1 MSNAGEAKR
10 AKPREKDKKLHVMC
24 RQCGQ
29 ETNHKVVYELTRQQ
43 PEPDGYFWHTSW
55 QIVECLG
62 CNDISLRQE
71 TVTED
76 DIDEYGE
83 GTPVEKLY
91 PSRISGRKPI
101 ENQHLLPATLNRI
114 YDETLS
120 ALADSLLVLAG
131 VGLRA
136 IIETIC
142 NDKEIP
148 GANLISRI
156 NALVTRGIISQP
168 QADVLHSLR
177 ILGNVA
183 AHEVRPSKPK
193 ELIAGLEIA
202 ETMMKTIYILP
213 ELGSSI
219 RNDRRRRLH

>member
-1 MSNAGEAKR
+1 MEQSNMLR
-10 AKPREKDKKLHVMC
+10 VMC

-29 ETNHKVVYELTRQQ
+29 STNHKVVYELIRQS
-43 PEPDGYFWHTSW
+43 EPDEFFLQTTW

-71 TVTED
+71 TITED

-83 GTPVEKLY
+83 GTPVERLY
-91 PSRISGRKPI
+91 PSRISGRK
-101 ENQHLLPATLNRI
+101 NLDKQYLLPVKLNRI

-120 ALADSLLVLAG
+120 ALANSLLVLAG
-131 VGLRA
+131 IGLRA

-142 NDKEIP
+142 DDK
-148 GANLISRI
+148 GVKSANLDGKI
-156 NALVTRGIISQP
+156 NALVTQGIISQP

-183 AHEVRPSKPK
+183 AHEVEPATPK
-193 ELIAGLEIA
+193 ELITGLEIA

-213 ELGSSI
+213 ELSSAI
-219 RNDRRRRLH
+219 KKGKRKKRSNIIIKP